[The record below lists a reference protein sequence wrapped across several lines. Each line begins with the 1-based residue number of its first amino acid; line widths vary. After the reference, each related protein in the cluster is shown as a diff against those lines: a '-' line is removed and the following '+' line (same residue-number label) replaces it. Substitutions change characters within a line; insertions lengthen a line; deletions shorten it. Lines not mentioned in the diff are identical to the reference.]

1 MKLTIYIPTFQR
13 PELAACLE
21 SILPQLTPKCRL
33 LVSDNDPEQ
42 SARQYC
48 QDARI
53 LYSHNYL
60 NVGADGNCLRSLNHT
75 HDEYLWVFGDDD
87 IMLPGAIETT
97 LQLLDGTDR
106 IIHIGDRHG
115 EVNPGFKGTTSEWI
129 DNLQDKSMVVA
140 STLCTMNIWRTNIL
154 NAAMGV
160 RGLDTRNVMCW
171 AGIDARTVTVA
182 PEPLIQVGRSHP
194 YPFPY
199 FKRSMDEYLIAMRI
213 RHGAH
218 SAFTMNDANRWN
230 YTNA

>member
-1 MKLTIYIPTFQR
+1 MRLTIYIPTFQR

-21 SILPQLTPKCRL
+21 SILPQLTPECRL

-42 SARQYC
+42 SARQHC

-60 NVGADGNCLRSLNHT
+60 NVGADGNCLRSLNYT

-87 IMLPGAIETT
+87 IMLPDAIETT
-97 LQLLDGTDR
+97 LGMLNGQDR
-106 IIHIGDRHG
+106 IIHVGERHG
-115 EVNPGFKGTTSEWI
+115 EVNFGFDGYISDWM
-129 DNLQDKSMVVA
+129 DGLQDKSMVVA
-140 STLCTMNIWRTNIL
+140 STLCTMNVWRTSIL
-154 NAAMGV
+154 DAAMGV

-171 AGIDARTVTVA
+171 AGIQAQTVA
-182 PEPLIQVGRSHP
+182 VAQQPYVRVGREHP

-199 FKRSMDEYLIAMRI
+199 FQRSMDEYIVALRI
-213 RHGAH
+213 RNGGKQP
-218 SAFTMNDANRWN
+218 FTIRDANRWN